1 MQLVVDG
8 AVTPP
13 GGRGIGLPGFV
24 LIFAAAFGVTML
36 ATTYGV
42 GTLLRRAVRHTVY
55 DLRNSVHL
63 LGRALPVM
71 LFVTLFLFFTAE
83 LWQAMSR
90 IGWGRL
96 ALVGVLFGVVSV
108 LAAATRLRDEI
119 GRVEQDLGTPR
130 LAAACVGT
138 PLDRVPV
145 DELTPDGHLLP
156 TPLTGQQ
163 ERNLLLVLA
172 TRQLVQAV
180 VVGLALF
187 VFFAVLGLLVVD
199 RETAA
204 QWIGAAPAYL
214 DLAPVMPVA
223 MLRTALLFAA
233 FGGMY
238 FAVLSMSDADHREQF
253 FAPIIDDIERTLA
266 VRAVYLAVRPGDGD
280 GDGGGGGLS

>member
-1 MQLVVDG
+1 QLAVDG
-8 AVTPP
+8 TVTPP
-13 GGRGIGLPGFV
+13 GGSGIGLLGFV
-24 LIFAAAFGVTML
+24 LLFAAAFGATML

-42 GTLLRRAVRHTVY
+42 GTLLRRGIRHTVY

-90 IGWGRL
+90 ISWGRL
-96 ALVGVLFGVVSV
+96 ALVVVLFCMVAV
-108 LAAATRLRDEI
+108 LAAAARLRDEI

-130 LAAACVGT
+130 LAAACQGT
-138 PLDRVPV
+138 PLARVPF
-145 DELTPDGHLLP
+145 DELTPDGHLRP

-172 TRQLVQAV
+172 TRQLVQAM

-187 VFFAVLGLLVVD
+187 AFFVVLGLLVV
-199 RETAA
+199 EPATAA
-204 QWIGAAPAYL
+204 QWIGSEPVYL
-214 DLAPVMPVA
+214 VSTVPVA
-223 MLRTALLFAA
+223 MLRNAILFAA
-233 FGGMY
+233 FGGTY
-238 FAVLSMSDADHREQF
+238 FAVLSMSDADHRQQF

-266 VRAVYLAVRPGDGD
+266 VRAVYLAVQPGNHGV
-280 GDGGGGGLS
+280 G